1 MTQKIKR
8 ETTHKTRND
17 SQTNRETT
25 QKTRNDSQ
33 TKRETTH
40 KTRNDSQT
48 KREMT
53 HKQNE
58 KQRTKQSKKQQ
69 TIPEITH
76 LTKTH
81 KKNTQII
88 LNKGKIGEL

>member
-1 MTQKIKR
+1 M
-8 ETTHKTRND
+8 THK
-17 SQTNRETT
+17 QTEKQR
-25 QKTRNDSQ
+25 
-33 TKRETTH
+33 TKQEMNH
-40 KTRNDSQT
+40 KQNEKQRT
-48 KREMT
+48 KQEMT

>member
-1 MTQKIKR
+1 M
-8 ETTHKTRND
+8 THK
-17 SQTNRETT
+17 QTEKQR
-25 QKTRNDSQ
+25 
-33 TKRETTH
+33 TK
-40 KTRNDSQT
+40 Q
-48 KREMT
+48 EMT

-76 LTKTH
+76 PTKTH